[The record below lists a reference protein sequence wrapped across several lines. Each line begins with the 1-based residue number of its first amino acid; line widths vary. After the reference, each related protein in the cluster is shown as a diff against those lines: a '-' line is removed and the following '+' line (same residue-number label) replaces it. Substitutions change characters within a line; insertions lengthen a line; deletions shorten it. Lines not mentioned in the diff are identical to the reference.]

1 MTQGRSRDAQF
12 VAPREEGYALVAA
25 VASIL
30 FFATVA
36 LGVMSL
42 TQRAIVTGSAEVDAA
57 RASAAADAGVAM
69 AIRMLLTDGP
79 AGAVLIDGSSQ
90 TMTFD
95 GAALAITISDERG
108 KVPLNLLD
116 EEQLTLLLEYIGLDG
131 ELLAI
136 ARDSFLDWIDDDDV
150 VRPNGAEIDYYRER
164 GLRPR
169 NGGFLTL
176 GEIRRVRGFSA
187 ASAEKIA
194 AFASAD
200 FGNGSFDTRSASPA
214 AIKIMYPDGSA
225 AIAEIVRAREA
236 RGQVT
241 ALTFTDRASRVGR
254 PISIGVVARYPS
266 GGVAAASCVIEL
278 TGAARRPYVV
288 RHCS

>member
-1 MTQGRSRDAQF
+1 MTLGRSADALS
-12 VAPREEGYALVAA
+12 VAPREQGYALVAA
-25 VASIL
+25 VASIV

-42 TQRAIVTGSAEVDAA
+42 TQRAIITGSAEVDAA
-57 RASAAADAGVAM
+57 RASAAADAGVAI
-69 AIRMLLTDGP
+69 AIRNLLEESP
-79 AGAVLIDGSSQ
+79 AGAVPIDGSSQ
-90 TMTFD
+90 TVAFD
-95 GAALAITISDERG
+95 GASLAITISDERG

-116 EEQLTLLLEYIGLDG
+116 EAQLTLLLEYIGLEG
-131 ELLAI
+131 EPLAV

-176 GEIRRVRGFSA
+176 GELGRVRGFSA
-187 ASAEKIA
+187 VSAAKIA
-194 AFASAD
+194 TFASAD

-214 AIKIMYPDGSA
+214 AIKIMYPPGDA
-225 AIAEIVRAREA
+225 AIAEIVRTREA

-241 ALTFTDRASRVGR
+241 ALSFTDRTSRVGR
-254 PISIGVVARYPS
+254 PISIGVVARFPS
-266 GGVAAASCVIEL
+266 GAVAARTCVVEL
-278 TGAARRPYVV
+278 TGAVRRPYVV
-288 RHCS
+288 RHCA

>member
-1 MTQGRSRDAQF
+1 MMGLRAPAAVSVT
-12 VAPREEGYALVAA
+12 PREQGYALVAA
-25 VASIL
+25 VASII

-42 TQRAIVTGSAEVDAA
+42 TQRAIITGSAEVEAA
-57 RASAAADAGVAM
+57 RASAAADAGLAI
-69 AIRMLLTDGP
+69 AIRSLLADNVG
-79 AGAVLIDGSSQ
+79 GAVPIDGSSR
-90 TMTFD
+90 TMAFD
-95 GAALAITISDERG
+95 GAALVITISDERG

-116 EEQLTLLLEYIGLDG
+116 EEQLTLLLRYIGLDG
-131 ELLAI
+131 EPLAV

-150 VRPNGAEIDYYRER
+150 VRANCAEIDYYRAR

-176 GEIRRVRGFSA
+176 GEIGRVRGFSA
-187 ASAEKIA
+187 ANVAKIA
-194 AFASAD
+194 TFASAD

-214 AIKIMYPDGSA
+214 AIKIMYPAGDA

-241 ALTFTDRASRVGR
+241 ALSFTDRSSRAGR

-266 GGVAAASCVIEL
+266 GGVAARNCVIEL

-288 RHCS
+288 RHCA